1 MGGYHQPI
9 HEEDSVERTTGD
21 IGVAVDQLAALV
33 NLPIDPAYRAGVV
46 EAFAGLMRGA
56 ALVLEFPLPDTVEP
70 PSVFRP

>member
-1 MGGYHQPI
+1 MS
-9 HEEDSVERTTGD
+9 EEAAKTVEA
-21 IGVAVDQLAALV
+21 AVDRLAAVV

-46 EAFAGLMRGA
+46 ETFAGLMRAA